1 MKIGEERDH
10 MKFSWRRKKEKLLYH
25 TVASF
30 LLYIYL
36 SVTILLLCCLFI
48 CDIMRCNL
56 LTKLSAK
63 TEKVSTSLWKYPIY
77 VGSPRFISPKLIIT
91 EGRWNMVDLIMS
103 HWFDFGL
110 LGLGYFAIHRIL
122 SKKARE
128 LQFSFSL
135 QNGIK
140 FSCKFYKE

>member
-1 MKIGEERDH
+1 

-25 TVASF
+25 TLASF

-48 CDIMRCNL
+48 CDIMKCNL

-77 VGSPRFISPKLIIT
+77 VGSPRIISQKLIIT
-91 EGRWNMVDLIMS
+91 EGRWNMVDLILS
-103 HWFDFGL
+103 HGFDFGL

>member
-1 MKIGEERDH
+1 

-30 LLYIYL
+30 LLYISISNYFI
-36 SVTILLLCCLFI
+36 VVLLIHLRYNHKESKSSLK
-48 CDIMRCNL
+48 CNL

-91 EGRWNMVDLIMS
+91 EGRWNMVDLILS
-103 HWFDFGL
+103 HGFDFGL

-135 QNGIK
+135 KNGIK

>member
-1 MKIGEERDH
+1 

-36 SVTILLLCCLFI
+36 SVTILLLCWLFI
-48 CDIMRCNL
+48 CDIMKCNL

-91 EGRWNMVDLIMS
+91 EGRWNMVDLILS
-103 HWFDFGL
+103 HGFDFVL

-135 QNGIK
+135 KNGIK

>member
-1 MKIGEERDH
+1 

-36 SVTILLLCCLFI
+36 SVTILLLCWLFI
-48 CDIMRCNL
+48 CDIMKCNL

-91 EGRWNMVDLIMS
+91 EGRWNMVDLILS
-103 HWFDFGL
+103 HGFDFGL

-135 QNGIK
+135 KNGIK